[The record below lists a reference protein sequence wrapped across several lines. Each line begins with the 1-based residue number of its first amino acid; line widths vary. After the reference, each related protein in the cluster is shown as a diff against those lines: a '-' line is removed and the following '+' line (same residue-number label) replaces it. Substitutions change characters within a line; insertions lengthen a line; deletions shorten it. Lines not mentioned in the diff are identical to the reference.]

1 MTRTVRFGRRSV
13 ELSHPDKVYFPGQGF
28 TKGDVFDYY
37 QTVAPHLLPHTRR
50 RPLSLQRFPDG
61 IAGEGFYQKTVP
73 HSFPDWISRVGVRLK
88 DGSRQDQVTA
98 DSRSVLAYLSQEGV
112 VTMHVW
118 PSRAPHLSEPD
129 RMIFDLD
136 PSDDQPFAV
145 VREAAAALRER
156 LASVGLVPHLMLT
169 GSSGAHVW
177 VPLRRGP
184 DFGTVRSFAAT
195 VAESLAEER
204 PAELTTKIRKDSREG
219 RLFLDVARNAWGQT
233 AVAPYMLRALPGAPV
248 SAPLEWAELPDTE
261 ESGRFT
267 ITTMPRRLAQ
277 KDDPWKGM
285 GRHAA
290 DLGHARTE
298 WRRRYG

>member
-1 MTRTVRFGRRSV
+1 MSRTVRFGRRSV
-13 ELSHPDKVYFPGQGF
+13 ELSHADKVYFPDRGF

-37 QTVAPHLLPHTRR
+37 QRVAPGLLPHTRR

-61 IAGEGFYQKTVP
+61 IAGEGFYQKEVP
-73 HSFPDWISRVGVRLK
+73 DSFPGWVSRVGVRLK

-98 DSRSVLAYLSQEGV
+98 DSRSVLAYLCQQGV
-112 VTMHVW
+112 VTMHAW
-118 PSRAPHLSEPD
+118 PSRAPRLREPD
-129 RMIFDLD
+129 RLIFDLD
-136 PSDDQPFAV
+136 PSDGQPFRV
-145 VREAAAALRER
+145 VREAAEALRER
-156 LASVGLVPHLMLT
+156 LAAVGLAPHVMLT

-184 DFGTVRSFAAT
+184 GFDAVRSFAST
-195 VAESLAEER
+195 VVESLAEER
-204 PAELTTKIRKDSREG
+204 PGELTTEVRKAARGG

-248 SAPLEWAELPDTE
+248 AAPVEWAELRDTE

-267 ITTMPRRLAQ
+267 LVTMPTRLAR
-277 KDDPWKGM
+277 KGDPWKGM

-290 DLGHARTE
+290 DLRRARAE
-298 WRRRYG
+298 WRSRYG